1 MERFYEPVWHVVL
14 DVIGDKFGA
23 GRPTFLLIGPLH
35 SSPVEMARVSD
46 PLKNQKLRTTTCLS
60 SS

>member
-1 MERFYEPVWHVVL
+1 VL